1 MVAQTPSLNGQ
12 GSYASWRRVA
22 SVKNLE
28 AHMIFLTAAPDVTPI
43 TNLILTWTH
52 IGQALVGS
60 IGALAFIFAFLW
72 KITAVEAKSALEAK
86 QWIQRIVV
94 GTIGVEV
101 AGSLVGILT
110 SSVPPSAH

>member
-1 MVAQTPSLNGQ
+1 MLFL
-12 GSYASWRRVA
+12 ASTGP
-22 SVKNLE
+22 N
-28 AHMIFLTAAPDVTPI
+28 VTPI
-43 TNLILTWTH
+43 TDLILTWTH

>member
-1 MVAQTPSLNGQ
+1 MV
-12 GSYASWRRVA
+12 
-22 SVKNLE
+22 
-28 AHMIFLTAAPDVTPI
+28 FLTGEPDLSAI
-43 TNLILTWTH
+43 TNLINNWIH

-72 KITAVEAKSALEAK
+72 KITSVEAKAALEAK

-101 AGSLVGILT
+101 AGALVSILT
-110 SSVPPSAH
+110 SSVPPSTH

>member
-1 MVAQTPSLNGQ
+1 MLFLDSATDACAT
-12 GSYASWRRVA
+12 ASATVGA
-22 SVKNLE
+22 CK
-28 AHMIFLTAAPDVTPI
+28 PI
-43 TNLILTWTH
+43 LDLILTWTH
-52 IGQALVGS
+52 IGQALVAS
-60 IGALAFIFAFLW
+60 IGALAFIAAFLW